1 MERLNVAILPAGSWG
16 AAFSTVVAESGYNA
30 RLYFHSDEDYKTFIS
45 SHMYPRR
52 LPAVNFTENI
62 VVTDAFREALDGAD
76 LLVLAP
82 PSRIL
87 RPFYKEIKPYIPHEL
102 PILCLT
108 KGLEEETNLRMSQV
122 LEEEEPEIGQRLAI
136 LSGPNLAPEIAR
148 GLPAATVVASSNYS
162 LAERI
167 QRIFSTKNFRIY
179 AQDDILGVELGGAF
193 KNVYAF
199 AVGVCDGLEKGRNAR
214 AALIGRGLAEM
225 IRLAVAMGAQEQT
238 LMGLSGQTD
247 LWLTCTSDESR
258 NHFAGVEF
266 VRGVH
271 PKKLIESGKTIESFY
286 TVRAMVEL
294 ARQYQIEVPIAQA
307 VYEVLYEG
315 STIKDAISRLLNR
328 TFVHENG
335 LLLKSSS

>member
-1 MERLNVAILPAGSWG
+1 MERLNVAVLPAGSWG
-16 AAFSTVVAESGYNA
+16 VAFSTVVVEGGHNA
-30 RLYFHSDEDYKTFIS
+30 RLFFHSEADYETFIS

-52 LPAVNFTENI
+52 LPGVIFAENI
-62 VVTDAFREALDGAD
+62 EATDNFKKALDGVD
-76 LLVLAP
+76 VLVLAP

-87 RPFYKEIKPYIPHEL
+87 RTFYKEIRSFTPYQA

-108 KGLEEETNLRMSQV
+108 KGLEQGTNLRMSQV
-122 LEEEEPEIGQRLAI
+122 LEEEEPGISQRLAM

-167 QRIFSTKNFRIY
+167 QSIFSTKNFRIY

-199 AVGVCDGLEKGRNAR
+199 ASGVCDGLERGRNAR
-214 AALIGRGLAEM
+214 AALIGRGLVEM
-225 IRLAVAMGAQEQT
+225 RRLAVAMGAQEQT

-266 VRGVH
+266 VHGVH

-286 TVRAMVEL
+286 TVRAMVNL
-294 ARQYQIEVPIAQA
+294 AKQYHIEVPIAQA

-315 STIKDAISRLLNR
+315 STIEDAIGKLLDR
-328 TFVHENG
+328 SVVHENG
-335 LLLKSSS
+335 SLLKSMF